1 MSVTTQARPTPPPA
15 PPPGPILTGT
25 AHDDRPLERGFKVV
39 LFACLAVGIIFLA
52 VLLGYVLIQGWP
64 RLDANLFTNQMSR
77 LRPET
82 AGGQAAILGTLWI
95 AVLTTVMSVPV
106 GVSAAV
112 YLEEYADKT
121 KWWNRS
127 IEIIIQN
134 LAAVPSVVYGILG
147 LGLIVRAPLNLGPV
161 ILAGA
166 LVLTLLVLPVVIIS
180 SREAIRAVPPWLRDG
195 SLALGATRLQT
206 VRKVVLPAA
215 IPGIATG
222 SILALSRAIG
232 EAAPIVI
239 IGGAAFVTFN
249 PTGLDSRF
257 TTLPLQIYNLVSQPQ
272 EEFRTLAYALII
284 VLLVILLILNS
295 LAIFI
300 RNRYQHR
307 W

>member
-1 MSVTTQARPTPPPA
+1 VSTVTEARPTPPSS
-15 PPPGPILTGT
+15 PPPTPIVTGRP
-25 AHDDRPLERGFKVV
+25 HDKRPLERTFKLV
-39 LFACLAVGIIFLA
+39 LLACLAVGIIFLG
-52 VLLGYVLIQGWP
+52 VLLVYVVIEGWP

-82 AGGQAAILGTLWI
+82 AGGQAAILGTIWI
-95 AVLTTVMSVPV
+95 ALLTAAMSVPV
-106 GVSAAV
+106 GVAAAV
-112 YLEEYADKT
+112 YLEEYADKRR
-121 KWWNRS
+121 WWNRA
-127 IEIIIQN
+127 IEVIIQN

-161 ILAGA
+161 VLAGA
-166 LVLTLLVLPVVIIS
+166 LVLTLLVLPVIIIS

-195 SLALGATRLQT
+195 SLALGGTKLQT

-215 IPGIATG
+215 VPGIATG

-249 PTGLDSRF
+249 PDGLDSRF
-257 TTLPLQIYNLVSQPQ
+257 TTLPLQIYNLVAQPQ
-272 EEFRTLAYALII
+272 EAFRELAYALII
-284 VLLVILLILNS
+284 VLLALLLILNS
-295 LAIFI
+295 AAIFI
-300 RNRYQHR
+300 RNKYQRR